1 MKTVGFKKV
10 SLLLGAATLMLGLN
24 ELGVQAETVSANTV
38 SSDLNEALASPNPWQ
53 NALVT
58 TQTNNSPVV
67 LPQSNLATNPVQVEN
82 PFIDESA
89 AQPIP
94 GTTRTSASL
103 LTGETPKTVAPTV
116 AQTNGTTPGNTRPDI
131 ITPGRSPQGTPAP
144 GTFTPNQT
152 TPNTITP
159 SNIPPGTNT
168 PETNTPQIITPVQ
181 TTPNQTTPGTFTPSQ
196 TTPNQTTPGTF
207 TPNQT
212 TPGTYTPEQTTPTQT
227 TPRTL
232 TPITP
237 TVAPGRAT
245 NSGSSYFGIGANI
258 GIGDGDTQ
266 IGQGSFAVISK
277 IGLTRNF
284 SVRPSA
290 LFGDDV
296 TVLVPVTY
304 DFSFGE
310 GPTAGLGFTAAP
322 FLGIGAAITTGD
334 DVSADL
340 LLTGGIDV
348 PLTPQFTATAS
359 VNASVTG
366 NPAIGLLV
374 GVGYNFSGF

>member
-181 TTPNQTTPGTFTPSQ
+181 TTPNQTTPGTFTP
-196 TTPNQTTPGTF
+196 
-207 TPNQT
+207 NQT